1 MNTSSWADEELKG
14 LARDPDYE
22 LEKLLLD
29 VNEAIV
35 ERMHTLALRK
45 VDLAKMLGVSRAWV
59 TKLLNGNE
67 NVTLA
72 TLVRVAN
79 VLGVQ
84 VAIDLVSY
92 EVLNGS
98 VEEPSQDE
106 FDYEVSEGVQ
116 IPLAA

>member
-1 MNTSSWADEELKG
+1 MTSSSWAEQELKG
-14 LARDPDYE
+14 LERDPEYE

-35 ERMHTLALRK
+35 ERMHMLALRK

-72 TLVRVAN
+72 TLIRVAN

-84 VAIDLVSY
+84 VAIDLVPY
-92 EVLNGS
+92 EALNGS
-98 VEEPSQDE
+98 AEDAFEDE
-106 FDYEVSEGVQ
+106 FEVSEGVQ